1 MTDTLWGIGEFT
13 EVLKNKLNNI
23 HYDTTT
29 ETIPP
34 ETTS

>member
-1 MTDTLWGIGEFT
+1 MTDILWGIGEIT
-13 EVLKNKLNNI
+13 GVLKNKLNNI
-23 HYDTTT
+23 HYDTTI